1 MPQTKQIP
9 IKPLDLAKQA
19 IAEHP
24 EAFDALMEFEKTKK
38 LPRFTR
44 KKRVNFTIDSD
55 IFTQFRR
62 NCEQNSMKMSTK
74 LEQLMLDQIRVR

>member
-1 MPQTKQIP
+1 MPQTKP
-9 IKPLDLAKQA
+9 FDLAKEA

-38 LPRFTR
+38 LPKFTR

-62 NCEQNSMKMSTK
+62 LCEHNSMKMSSK
-74 LEQLMLDQIRVR
+74 IEQLMLEQIKTK